1 MAMFVGWTVMLTS
14 IANVCHFIILCIE
27 DIVNCCCC
35 CCRCHTAAAAAAAA
49 AATLLLP
56 HMLLIWNLF
65 LVVVVVASDADK
77 DDILHQLMNA
87 SDLAEQVTLMRLVR
101 LMRYV
106 GLLLSVDFRT

>member
-1 MAMFVGWTVMLTS
+1 M
-14 IANVCHFIILCIE
+14 
-27 DIVNCCCC
+27 
-35 CCRCHTAAAAAAAA
+35 
-49 AATLLLP
+49 
-56 HMLLIWNLF
+56 
-65 LVVVVVASDADK
+65 VVVVASDADK